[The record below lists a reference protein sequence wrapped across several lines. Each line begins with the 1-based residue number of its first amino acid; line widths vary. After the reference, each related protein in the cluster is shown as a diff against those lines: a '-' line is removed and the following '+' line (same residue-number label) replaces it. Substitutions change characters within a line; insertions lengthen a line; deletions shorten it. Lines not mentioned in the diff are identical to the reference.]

1 MKSKS
6 LYLLLVC
13 ASLLV
18 FSTCEKDTDVNM
30 ESFKIV
36 KEVEKI
42 TEGTTTA
49 NITGMYEYSGRIDG
63 IKVRVGTSEQL
74 FGSDVFVA
82 EVSGKSYSVNITG
95 LRSGTKYYY
104 RYEVDYGAKDD
115 YLTDI
120 SDFTTQSE
128 SPTVKTL
135 EVVPEDGKFRVK
147 CKVEADGGSDVTERG
162 ICWSKYSHNPD
173 LTDDTLRDNH
183 GGTGQYAIRV
193 ENLEM
198 STTYYV
204 RAYAVNASGTG
215 FGEVLEF
222 STGGETLKPSVSTVE
237 VIDVTSTS
245 ATCTG
250 NVTSD
255 GGLALTGCGVCWS
268 RNHNPTTDGSHADAA
283 EAELGAFQVAMTDL
297 TPNKT
302 YYARAYAINEKGTSY
317 GEELEFH
324 TTEGLPTVTTGSI
337 TEVTATSA
345 KGGGEVTDEGATPV
359 TQRGICWSIDH
370 NPTLSDSHEANGT
383 GLGSFTVTMTGL
395 TPNKTYYVRAY
406 ATNEYGTAYGTEV
419 EFTAQE
425 GLPTVTTLD
434 VDNITST
441 TATVHGKVTDQGGSA
456 VTERGVCWGIEPSPT
471 ISGNH
476 AANGTGAGEFSVNLT
491 NLTPGKKY
499 YVRAYAINGAKGL
512 AYGEQKEFTTDATL
526 PTVVTGNINGTTVS
540 GNVTDDGGATVTERG
555 ICWSTEHDPM
565 VSGNHA
571 ASGTGTGDFS
581 VELTGLAPGTT
592 YYVRAYATNSAGTAY
607 GSEKT
612 LTTEA
617 NLPTVTT
624 GDVSNIQQT
633 SAQGSGNVTNDGGA
647 DVTERGVCWSTSH
660 NPTISDNHANNGT
673 GTGSFTVSMTG
684 LTANT
689 KYYVRAYAKNSAGVA
704 YGNEVYF
711 TTSQNVSAP
720 TVTTSQVTNITQ
732 TTATGGGSV
741 TSDGGATVTERGICW
756 STSHNPTTSGSHA
769 SSGTGT
775 GSFSV
780 NMTGLTPGTTYY
792 VRAYAVNS
800 QGTSYGSEVSFA
812 TQQAVTIP
820 TVTNVQVTNITS
832 TSATGSANVT
842 NSGNATVTERGL
854 CWSTSHNPTT
864 SGSHAAASSG
874 GTGTFSVN
882 LTSLSPGTTYY
893 VRAYATNSAGTAYSA
908 EVSFTTLANLPT
920 VTTSQVMNIT
930 STSATGGGNVTNN
943 GGGTV
948 TERGVCWSISHN
960 PTTSGSHAAA
970 SSGGNGSFT
979 VPITGLTAG
988 TTYYVRAYAINSA
1001 GTAYGTEVSFTAAAN
1016 LPTVTTSQVTNIT
1029 QTTATGGGNVTASGG
1044 ATVTERGICWSTSHN
1059 PTTNSSHASSGSGT
1073 GSYTA
1078 NLTGLTNNTTYY
1090 VRAYAT
1096 NSAGTAYGTEVSFTT
1111 AQIPTY
1117 TISVS
1122 ANPTNGGTVTGG
1134 GTYQQGQS
1142 CTVHATASSSYTF
1155 LNWTEGGS
1163 VVSSQ
1168 ANYTFTVNSSR
1179 TLVANFTLQVTLPT
1193 VTTSQVTDITST
1205 SATGG
1210 GNVTNNGG
1218 GTVTERGVCWSTSH
1232 NPTTSGSHAAA
1243 SSGGTG
1249 SFTAPITGLTAGTTY
1264 YVRAYAIN
1272 SAGTAYG
1279 TEVSF
1284 TAAANLP
1291 TVTTS
1296 QVTNITQTTA
1306 TSGGNVTASGG
1317 ATVTE
1322 RGICWGTSHNPTTS
1336 NSHVNSGTG
1345 TGTYTVNMTSLTA
1358 NTTYYVRAYAIN
1370 SAGTA
1375 YGSEVSFTT
1384 SDLPSYTIAV
1394 SANPSSGGT
1403 VSGGGTY
1410 QQGQS
1415 CTVTASANTGY
1426 TFLKWT
1432 ENGSQVSTNA
1442 NYTFT
1447 VNGNRTLVA
1456 QFQAQSYMIS
1466 VSANPSNGGMVSGGG
1481 SYNYGQSCT
1490 VVASANSG
1498 YEFTNWT
1505 EGGSVVS
1512 SSANYTFN
1520 VTGSR
1525 TLVANFTVQSY
1536 TISVSANPSNGGSV
1550 SGGGS
1555 YNYDQS
1561 CMVSATAASGYTFT
1575 NWTEGGSVVSS
1586 NANYTFTVTGSR
1598 TLVANFTAQNYT
1610 ISVSANP
1617 SSGGSVS
1624 GGGNFNYGQGCTVS
1638 ATAATGYNFT
1648 NWTEGGSVV
1657 STNVSYQF
1665 TVTANR
1671 TLVAN
1676 FTAQPQAPQGAI
1688 NGLFTINANGDQVF
1702 FSKGNLQYIG
1712 SASTPYWKFAD
1723 NQWDYFGDN
1732 GQLDGDQNVDRDLF
1746 GWGTS
1751 GWDNGNIF
1759 YQPWDT
1765 DSSSGS
1771 SYGPP
1776 GPYDLM
1782 GSYANS
1788 DWGVYNTIY
1797 IGSTATTGWRTM
1809 TKNEWSYVF
1818 FTRSTISGVH
1828 YAKAKLNN
1836 VNGIILLPDN
1846 WIASTNLNNCNQN
1859 DASFES
1865 NVISSSQWGILENDG
1880 AVFLP
1885 CAGERLYSIFAAG
1898 SIGYYWTS
1906 SNWGSDLA
1914 LAYKVYFSDSAV
1926 NVSGANQGRQKGD
1939 AVRLVFPAE

>member
-42 TEGTTTA
+42 TVGTTTA

-255 GGLALTGCGVCWS
+255 GGLALTGRGVCWS

-370 NPTLSDSHEANGT
+370 NPSLSDSHEANGT
-383 GLGSFTVTMTGL
+383 GMGSFTVTMTGL

-555 ICWSTEHDPM
+555 ICWSTEHDPTI
-565 VSGNHA
+565 SGNHA

-581 VELTGLAPGTT
+581 VELTDLAPGTT

-624 GDVSNIQQT
+624 GEVSNIQQT

-647 DVTERGVCWSTSH
+647 EVTECGVCWSTSQ
-660 NPTISDNHANNGT
+660 NPTISGNHASNGT

-689 KYYVRAYAKNSAGVA
+689 KYYVRAYATNSAGVA

-720 TVTTSQVTNITQ
+720 TVTTSQVSNITQ
-732 TTATGGGSV
+732 TTATGGGNV
-741 TSDGGATVTERGICW
+741 TSDGGASVTERGICW
-756 STSHNPTTSGSHA
+756 STSHNPTTNSSHA

-854 CWSTSHNPTT
+854 CWGTSHNPTT

-893 VRAYATNSAGTAYSA
+893 VRAYASNSAGTAYSA

-943 GGGTV
+943 GGANV

-1029 QTTATGGGNVTASGG
+1029 QTTATGGGNVTSDGG
-1044 ATVTERGICWSTSHN
+1044 ASVTERGICWSTSHN

-1142 CTVHATASSSYTF
+1142 CTVHATQQ
-1155 LNWTEGGS
+1155 LH
-1163 VVSSQ
+1163 
-1168 ANYTFTVNSSR
+1168 
-1179 TLVANFTLQVTLPT
+1179 LP
-1193 VTTSQVTDITST
+1193 
-1205 SATGG
+1205 
-1210 GNVTNNGG
+1210 
-1218 GTVTERGVCWSTSH
+1218 
-1232 NPTTSGSHAAA
+1232 
-1243 SSGGTG
+1243 
-1249 SFTAPITGLTAGTTY
+1249 
-1264 YVRAYAIN
+1264 
-1272 SAGTAYG
+1272 
-1279 TEVSF
+1279 
-1284 TAAANLP
+1284 
-1291 TVTTS
+1291 
-1296 QVTNITQTTA
+1296 
-1306 TSGGNVTASGG
+1306 
-1317 ATVTE
+1317 
-1322 RGICWGTSHNPTTS
+1322 
-1336 NSHVNSGTG
+1336 
-1345 TGTYTVNMTSLTA
+1345 
-1358 NTTYYVRAYAIN
+1358 
-1370 SAGTA
+1370 
-1375 YGSEVSFTT
+1375 
-1384 SDLPSYTIAV
+1384 
-1394 SANPSSGGT
+1394 
-1403 VSGGGTY
+1403 
-1410 QQGQS
+1410 
-1415 CTVTASANTGY
+1415 
-1426 TFLKWT
+1426 
-1432 ENGSQVSTNA
+1432 
-1442 NYTFT
+1442 
-1447 VNGNRTLVA
+1447 
-1456 QFQAQSYMIS
+1456 
-1466 VSANPSNGGMVSGGG
+1466 
-1481 SYNYGQSCT
+1481 
-1490 VVASANSG
+1490 
-1498 YEFTNWT
+1498 
-1505 EGGSVVS
+1505 
-1512 SSANYTFN
+1512 
-1520 VTGSR
+1520 
-1525 TLVANFTVQSY
+1525 
-1536 TISVSANPSNGGSV
+1536 
-1550 SGGGS
+1550 
-1555 YNYDQS
+1555 
-1561 CMVSATAASGYTFT
+1561 
-1575 NWTEGGSVVSS
+1575 
-1586 NANYTFTVTGSR
+1586 
-1598 TLVANFTAQNYT
+1598 
-1610 ISVSANP
+1610 
-1617 SSGGSVS
+1617 
-1624 GGGNFNYGQGCTVS
+1624 
-1638 ATAATGYNFT
+1638 
-1648 NWTEGGSVV
+1648 
-1657 STNVSYQF
+1657 
-1665 TVTANR
+1665 
-1671 TLVAN
+1671 
-1676 FTAQPQAPQGAI
+1676 
-1688 NGLFTINANGDQVF
+1688 
-1702 FSKGNLQYIG
+1702 
-1712 SASTPYWKFAD
+1712 
-1723 NQWDYFGDN
+1723 
-1732 GQLDGDQNVDRDLF
+1732 QLDGGRQR
-1746 GWGTS
+1746 
-1751 GWDNGNIF
+1751 
-1759 YQPWDT
+1759 
-1765 DSSSGS
+1765 
-1771 SYGPP
+1771 
-1776 GPYDLM
+1776 
-1782 GSYANS
+1782 
-1788 DWGVYNTIY
+1788 
-1797 IGSTATTGWRTM
+1797 
-1809 TKNEWSYVF
+1809 
-1818 FTRSTISGVH
+1818 
-1828 YAKAKLNN
+1828 
-1836 VNGIILLPDN
+1836 
-1846 WIASTNLNNCNQN
+1846 
-1859 DASFES
+1859 
-1865 NVISSSQWGILENDG
+1865 GILTSQLYLHSEQQPHLSGELHTASDAAHGDDQRSNEHHLHLGHRRRQRDQQRRRHSDG
-1880 AVFLP
+1880 TRRVLGHEPQPDHQRQP
-1885 CAGERLYSIFAAG
+1885 CQQRHGNGVVYGEHDWLDGMHNLLREGI
-1898 SIGYYWTS
+1898 
-1906 SNWGSDLA
+1906 
-1914 LAYKVYFSDSAV
+1914 
-1926 NVSGANQGRQKGD
+1926 R
-1939 AVRLVFPAE
+1939 RE